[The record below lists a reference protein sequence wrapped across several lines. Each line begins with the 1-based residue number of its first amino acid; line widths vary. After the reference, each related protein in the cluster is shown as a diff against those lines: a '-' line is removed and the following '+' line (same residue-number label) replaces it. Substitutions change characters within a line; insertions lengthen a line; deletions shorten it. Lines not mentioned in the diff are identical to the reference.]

1 MDEDAN
7 ANAQGTQPNPA
18 PEASSAANDTN
29 PSTDAKDGDQ
39 KADPQAG
46 VTFEPEIQKFLDNQN
61 IKTDDLQAAVT
72 ELAKRNMKLRGKQNE
87 PSVAEVLGK
96 KEEPK
101 VENPIA
107 QAMGQTQPVTAP
119 QSAPQPTQPTQQTS
133 QPRVPSDM
141 DIANVSMFVKQQYPD
156 VTTYQSMI
164 NDGFKPVTA
173 DGQINLKSV
182 LSYANYQQKLLTA
195 EKTIK
200 ASEPQAGQIPT
211 PSNEPEYAKVDTV
224 KNMDE
229 TAAQNIVMWSNNEK
243 KFGRP
248 IHPQSS
254 QAVQYLQDL
263 ARKQK

>member
-18 PEASSAANDTN
+18 PEASGAANDTN
-29 PSTDAKDGDQ
+29 PSTATTTEATDAKEQGQ

-46 VTFEPEIQKFLDNQN
+46 VSFDPEIQKFLDNQN
-61 IKTDDLQAAVT
+61 IKTDDLKAAVT
-72 ELAKRNMKLRGKQNE
+72 ELAKRNMKMRGHQNE

-107 QAMGQTQPVTAP
+107 KAMEQNQPATPP
-119 QSAPQPTQPTQQTS
+119 QSAPQPQQTS

-156 VTTYQSMI
+156 VTTDAKFYQSMI

-182 LSYANYQQKLLTA
+182 LSYGIVRVMTIEPPASTTVDRIIDTAPEIVDKITAIVDKKKA
-195 EKTIK
+195 EKAEK
-200 ASEPQAGQIPT
+200 AEKEAA
-211 PSNEPEYAKVDTV
+211 EEALPEVPA
-224 KNMDE
+224 E
-229 TAAQNIVMWSNNEK
+229 
-243 KFGRP
+243 
-248 IHPQSS
+248 
-254 QAVQYLQDL
+254 
-263 ARKQK
+263 

>member
-1 MDEDAN
+1 MDENAN

-18 PEASSAANDTN
+18 PEASGAANDTN
-29 PSTDAKDGDQ
+29 PSTATTTEATDAKEQGQ

-46 VTFEPEIQKFLDNQN
+46 VSFDPEIQKFLDNQN
-61 IKTDDLQAAVT
+61 IKTDDLKAAVT
-72 ELAKRNMKLRGKQNE
+72 ELAKRNMKMRGHQNE

-107 QAMGQTQPVTAP
+107 KAMEQNQPATPP
-119 QSAPQPTQPTQQTS
+119 QSAPQPQQTS

-156 VTTYQSMI
+156 VTTDAKFYQSMI

-182 LSYANYQQKLLTA
+182 LSA

-200 ASEPQAGQIPT
+200 ANEPQAGQIPA
-211 PSNEPEYAKVDTV
+211 PSNQPEYAKVDTV

-248 IHPQSS
+248 IHPQYS